1 MNQNVYNLTFL
12 MKENEYLQGLS
23 VSVIA
28 RLVFSQCTR
37 VGWGVNLGKEAS
49 VLID

>member
-1 MNQNVYNLTFL
+1 